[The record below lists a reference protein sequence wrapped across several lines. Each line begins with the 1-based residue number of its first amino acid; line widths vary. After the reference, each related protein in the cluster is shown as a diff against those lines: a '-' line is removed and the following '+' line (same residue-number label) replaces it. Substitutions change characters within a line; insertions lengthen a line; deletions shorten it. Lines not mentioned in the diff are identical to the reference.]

1 MKSDN
6 PSYTSPAGIA
16 QYPRLVEPDTKY
28 NPDGE
33 FKVTLELNAAESQE
47 MMNFLDEQYKRS
59 QEKAKKDFPGK
70 KIKQGP
76 NPYEVD
82 DDTGKVTVKFKTK
95 AKVTMRSGDSFDQKV
110 ALFDAK
116 GKPLVNPP
124 NVGGGSKIKVSYQV
138 VPYYTATV
146 GAGLT
151 LRMKAVQIIK
161 LVEYTSGAN
170 ASSYGFKE
178 EDGYEAEEQ
187 TFTDETQED
196 HEEDV
201 ETEDF

>member
-1 MKSDN
+1 MLIRSVIALFLVSSLSLNILQFTGSALIDGLLDVMAEILDR
-6 PSYTSPAGIA
+6 PS
-16 QYPRLVEPDTKY
+16 QR
-28 NPDGE
+28 
-33 FKVTLELNAAESQE
+33 TLDKIKHKAEI
-47 MMNFLDEQYKRS
+47 KKAVA
-59 QEKAKKDFPGK
+59 KAKA
-70 KIKQGP
+70 
-76 NPYEVD
+76 E
-82 DDTGKVTVKFKTK
+82 TKFKTK

-151 LRMKAVQIIK
+151 LRMKAVQILK

-187 TFTDETQED
+187 TFKDETQED